1 MIRRRS
7 ACSAGWLAAAAV
19 CLLIA
24 FSTARAQQSVAS
36 PSAATPST
44 TAPSTAPATAAAT
57 TTASSPTIGSST
69 PPIGAPIGA
78 IVLFDGEKTDGWTTR
93 DGKPCTW
100 KVLED
105 ESIVAGGG
113 DIISKEL
120 FEDVQLHVEF
130 WLPKFPPDVTGQAR
144 GNSGV
149 YLQGRYE
156 IQILDTYGLPAEKH
170 GCGAIYGKKKPKE
183 SACTPPETWQS
194 YDIKYKA
201 AKFDEDGNKTKNAR
215 VSVIHNGVTIHDDV
229 EIDGPT
235 RAGMQEEKPGP
246 APVMLQD
253 HGNPVRFRNI
263 YAIPVKP
270 EIGTGGKNPP
280 TTRPAAIR
288 PAL

>member
-1 MIRRRS
+1 MIRRL
-7 ACSAGWLAAAAV
+7 ACPACIAAATAVV
-19 CLLIA
+19 CLLALAIA
-24 FSTARAQQSVAS
+24 QD
-36 PSAATPST
+36 P
-44 TAPSTAPATAAAT
+44 AT
-57 TTASSPTIGSST
+57 TTTSATTAISSTIGSST
-69 PPIGAPIGA
+69 PPISAPIGA
-78 IVLFDGEKTDGWTTR
+78 IVLFYGENTDGWTTR

-105 ESIVAGGG
+105 ESMQAGGG
-113 DIISKEL
+113 DIISKEK

-130 WLPKFPPDVTGQAR
+130 WLPKYPPNVTGQAR

-149 YLQGRYE
+149 YLQSRYE
-156 IQILDTYGLPAEKH
+156 IQVLDSFQQPPEKH

-183 SACTPPETWQS
+183 NACTPPETWQS

-201 AKFDEDGNKTKNAR
+201 ARFDETGKKIKNAR

-235 RAGMQEEKPGP
+235 RAGKDEETPGP

-263 YAIPVKP
+263 YAMPFKP
-270 EIGTGGKNPP
+270 EGAEERAP
-280 TTRPAAIR
+280 TTRPTAVR
-288 PAL
+288 PTL

>member
-1 MIRRRS
+1 MIRRRF
-7 ACSAGWLAAAAV
+7 ACSAGGLAAAATW
-19 CLLIA
+19 LLIA
-24 FSTARAQQSVAS
+24 VSVARAQE
-36 PSAATPST
+36 SAATRSAATLPT
-44 TAPSTAPATAAAT
+44 TAPTTAAAT

-78 IVLFDGEKTDGWTTR
+78 TVLFDGEKTDGWTTR

-105 ESIVAGGG
+105 ESMVAGGG

-194 YDIKYKA
+194 YDIKFKA
-201 AKFDEDGNKTKNAR
+201 PKFDEDGNKTKNAR

-235 RAGMQEEKPGP
+235 RAGMQEEKPGS

-263 YAIPVKP
+263 YAIPMKP
-270 EIGTGGKNPP
+270 ELGDNRGGSKPP
-280 TTRPAAIR
+280 TTRPAAVR

>member
-1 MIRRRS
+1 MIRRCF
-7 ACSAGWLAAAAV
+7 ACPAGCTAALAV

-24 FSTARAQQSVAS
+24 LSIARAQESATITS
-36 PSAATPST
+36 PA
-44 TAPSTAPATAAAT
+44 TAPATAPAT
-57 TTASSPTIGSST
+57 TTAGSPTIGSST

-78 IVLFDGEKTDGWTTR
+78 IVLFDGERTDGWTTK

-100 KVLED
+100 KLLED
-105 ESIVAGGG
+105 ESMQAGGG

-130 WLPKFPPDVTGQAR
+130 WLPKFPPNVTGQAR

-156 IQILDTYGLPAEKH
+156 IQVLDTYGLPAEKH

-183 SACTPPETWQS
+183 NACTPPETWQS
-194 YDIKYKA
+194 YDIKYNA
-201 AKFDEDGNKTKNAR
+201 AKFDENGKKTKNAR
-215 VSVIHNGVTIHDDV
+215 ISVIHNGVTIHEDV

-263 YAIPVKP
+263 YAIPIKREP
-270 EIGTGGKNPP
+270 AAAGENSPP
-280 TTRPAAIR
+280 TTRPAAVR
-288 PAL
+288 PSL

>member
-1 MIRRRS
+1 MIRRRF
-7 ACSAGWLAAAAV
+7 ACSAGCLAAAAT

-24 FSTARAQQSVAS
+24 FSAARAQESVAS
-36 PSAATPST
+36 PSAATSP
-44 TAPSTAPATAAAT
+44 ATAPATAPAT

-78 IVLFDGEKTDGWTTR
+78 TVLFDGEKTEGWTTR

-105 ESIVAGGG
+105 ESMVAGGG

-130 WLPKFPPDVTGQAR
+130 WLPKFPPEVTGQAR

-194 YDIKYKA
+194 YDIKFKA
-201 AKFDEDGNKTKNAR
+201 PKFDEDGNKIKNAR

-229 EIDGPT
+229 EVDGPT

-270 EIGTGGKNPP
+270 ETATGGKDPP
-280 TTRPAAIR
+280 ATRPTAVR

>member
-1 MIRRRS
+1 MIRRPF
-7 ACSAGWLAAAAV
+7 ACFAGCLTAAV
-19 CLLIA
+19 TCLLIT
-24 FSTARAQQSVAS
+24 FSVARAQESADNQ
-36 PSAATPST
+36 SAATLPT
-44 TAPSTAPATAAAT
+44 TAPAAAAAT
-57 TTASSPTIGSST
+57 TTASSLTIGSST

-105 ESIVAGGG
+105 ESMVAGGG

-183 SACTPPETWQS
+183 NACTPPETWQS
-194 YDIKYKA
+194 YDIKFKA
-201 AKFDEDGNKTKNAR
+201 PKFDEDGNKTKNAR

-263 YAIPVKP
+263 YAIPMKP
-270 EIGTGGKNPP
+270 EPGDSRGGSKPP
-280 TTRPAAIR
+280 TTRPAAVR

>member
-1 MIRRRS
+1 MIRRLGCTAVVLLLAVAGAQES
-7 ACSAGWLAAAAV
+7 APA
-19 CLLIA
+19 
-24 FSTARAQQSVAS
+24 
-36 PSAATPST
+36 T
-44 TAPSTAPATAAAT
+44 TATAPATAE
-57 TTASSPTIGSST
+57 ASVEMIGSST

-78 IVLFDGEKTDGWTTR
+78 IVLFDGEKTDAWTTP
-93 DGKPCTW
+93 DGKPCPW

-105 ESIVAGGG
+105 ESMVAGGG
-113 DIISKEL
+113 DIISKEK

-130 WLPKFPPDVTGQAR
+130 WLPKHAPEVKGQAR

-170 GCGAIYGKKKPKE
+170 GCGAIYGKKKPRE
-183 SACTPPETWQS
+183 NACTPPQTWQS

-201 AKFDEDGNKTKNAR
+201 AKFDEAGKKIENAR

-235 RAGMQEEKPGP
+235 RAGMHEEKPGP
-246 APVMLQD
+246 APIMLQD

-263 YAIPVKP
+263 YVIPAKP
-270 EIGTGGKNPP
+270 EVETKAP
-280 TTRPAAIR
+280 TTRLDSVR

>member
-1 MIRRRS
+1 MIRRRI
-7 ACSAGWLAAAAV
+7 ACSAGRLAAAAA

-24 FSTARAQQSVAS
+24 FSVARAQE
-36 PSAATPST
+36 SAATRPAASLPA
-44 TAPSTAPATAAAT
+44 TAPTTAPATTAAI
-57 TTASSPTIGSST
+57 SPTIGSST

-105 ESIVAGGG
+105 ESMVAGGG

-170 GCGAIYGKKKPKE
+170 GCGAIYGRKKPKE

-194 YDIKYKA
+194 YDIKFKA
-201 AKFDEDGNKTKNAR
+201 PKFDENGNKTKNAR

-229 EIDGPT
+229 EVDRPT

-263 YAIPVKP
+263 YAIPMKP
-270 EIGTGGKNPP
+270 APGESRGGSKPP